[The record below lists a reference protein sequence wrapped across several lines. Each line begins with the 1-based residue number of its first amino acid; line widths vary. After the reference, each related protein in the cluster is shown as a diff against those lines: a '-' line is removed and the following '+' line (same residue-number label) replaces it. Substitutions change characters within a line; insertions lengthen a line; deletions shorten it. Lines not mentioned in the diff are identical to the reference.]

1 MKRAAIHARAMKR
14 KAEMLKLRNRPYF
27 LTVRQI
33 ADKHGISPTRVMQI
47 IGRTKRGMEQ
57 VTK

>member
-14 KAEMLKLRNRPYF
+14 KAEMLKLRAQRY
-27 LTVRQI
+27 TIKQI
-33 ADKHGISPTRVMQI
+33 AAKYNISPTRVMQI